1 MFIKDVIWKQ
11 LFGRAA
17 DLVERAVEDTNEFR
31 IYDRNVITNRFTPT
45 QDLTKEEMNVPNC
58 SYFVAG
64 IVEGILISAN
74 MDCKVSIFQIESTP
88 QPTQPQ
94 GLLGTSQQDIN
105 A

>member
-45 QDLTKEEMNVPNC
+45 
-58 SYFVAG
+58 
-64 IVEGILISAN
+64 
-74 MDCKVSIFQIESTP
+74 
-88 QPTQPQ
+88 
-94 GLLGTSQQDIN
+94 
-105 A
+105 